1 EHEPVVFPPRRRPD
15 RAEELR
21 DLRLRKQDV
30 RDGERALKRQAGANE
45 VATLREGGVAV
56 EDEDRGDDR
65 ERDPARAARDVAA
78 HGCPVAV
85 CRRLIARGGSSRG
98 KNPTR
103 DADEL
108 ARPTETDE
116 RVKTKQRD
124 DRDGEHLRTQ
134 ASLEP
139 SCEWRVAD
147 GEEHRRPRKR

>member
-1 EHEPVVFPPRRRPD
+1 Y
-15 RAEELR
+15 
-21 DLRLRKQDV
+21 
-30 RDGERALKRQAGANE
+30 
-45 VATLREGGVAV
+45 
-56 EDEDRGDDR
+56 RGYMSKG
-65 ERDPARAARDVAA
+65 DPARSARDVSA

-103 DADEL
+103 DSDEL

-147 GEEHRRPRKR
+147 GEEHRRHRKRQLRGYPEDELRRRLAFALLEHARCGE